1 MFLKFIFDVIKGIRR
16 DNISA
21 YSAQAAFFVTISF
34 IPFIMLLMSVLQFF
48 PFTIADFTEQ
58 ILEFF
63 PQAARGFVS
72 SFITEAYQKSD
83 AFLISVAAVSTLWA
97 ASIGV
102 YSLTKGLNQVYCA
115 DETRN
120 FIVVRLASICYTIL
134 FLVFLVLCLLIFVF
148 GNTITAALKTYI
160 PQFFGAAVIVMS
172 LRKLVG
178 MAVLSIFFL
187 IVFTVV
193 PNRKV
198 NIVTQVPGAIISA
211 AGWVIF
217 SYAFSYYYEN
227 ISGYSYLYGSLSVLV
242 FFMLWLFFC
251 IYIVFIGAEVNSC
264 IEERVTIS
272 RLLK

>member
-1 MFLKFIFDVIKGIRR
+1 MFVKFVFDVIKGIRK
-16 DNISA
+16 DNVSA

-34 IPFIMLLMSVLQFF
+34 IPFIMLLMSILRFF
-48 PFTIADFTEQ
+48 PFTITDFTQQ

-63 PQAARGFVS
+63 PQAARGFVA

-83 AFLISVAAVSTLWA
+83 AFLISVTAVSTLWV

-102 YSLTKGLNQVYCA
+102 YSITKGLNQVYCA

-120 FIVVRLASICYTIL
+120 YFALRFTSILYTIL
-134 FLVFLVLCLLIFVF
+134 FLLFLVLCLLIFVF

-160 PQFFGAAVIVMS
+160 PQFFRPALIVLS
-172 LRKLVG
+172 FRKLVG
-178 MAVLSIFFL
+178 MAVLSIFFIML
-187 IVFTVV
+187 FTVV
-193 PNRKV
+193 PNRKAKLLS
-198 NIVTQVPGAIISA
+198 QGPGAVISA

-217 SYAFSYYYEN
+217 SYVFSYYYEN

-264 IEERVTIS
+264 IEERIAIS